1 VTGSGEISD
10 AGRERNERI
19 RKLEALRELGI
30 NPYPY
35 RFQRTHG
42 VAEAIENEESLA
54 ASETRIGI
62 AGRVMSIRKHGH
74 TSFGNIKDDTGSI
87 QFYLRDDE
95 VDELDLKVFNLIDVG
110 DIIGLWG
117 ILFRTRT
124 GELTIRVSKLEI
136 LSKSLRPL
144 PEKFHGLQD
153 KEIRYRRRYVDL
165 IVNDEVTEVFRMR
178 SKIIETAR
186 QFLISHGFIEVET
199 PILQPMYGGALARPF
214 VTHHNA
220 LGVDLY
226 LRIADELYLK
236 RLVVGGL
243 ERVFEFSKDFRNE
256 GMDRSHNPEFT
267 MLECY
272 SAYWDYNDM
281 MSFVEELFGA
291 LSNAILGGLS
301 LVYGD
306 ETIDLT
312 PPWRRLTFF
321 DSLLEATGTDL
332 RDADEKVLENIAR
345 EKEIDLEGVSGRGGL
360 LDALFSELVEPGL
373 IQPTFIT
380 DYPVELSPLAKVH
393 RCEEGLVER
402 FEPYIAGFE
411 VGNAFS
417 ELNDPLDQRDRFEH
431 QYHLR
436 AQENNQDAHPVDE
449 DYIRALE
456 YGLPPTGGLG
466 IGIDRVIMLLTN
478 SHNIRD
484 VILFPQM
491 RPEEG
496 RERE

>member
-1 VTGSGEISD
+1 MKGSGEISD
-10 AGRERNERI
+10 AGRERDERI
-19 RKLEALRELGI
+19 KKLEELRELGV

-42 VAEAIENEESLA
+42 VAEAIDCEESLTA
-54 ASETRIGI
+54 AETRIAV

-74 TSFGNIKDDTGSI
+74 TSFGNLKDDTGSI

-95 VDELDLKVFNLIDVG
+95 VDELDFKVFKLIDVG

-136 LSKSLRPL
+136 LGKSLRPL

-165 IVNDEVTEVFRMR
+165 IVNDEVTEVFRTR
-178 SKIIETAR
+178 SKIIECAR
-186 QFLISHGFIEVET
+186 QYLISHGFLEVET
-199 PILQPMYGGALARPF
+199 PILQPIYGGALARPF
-214 VTHHNA
+214 MTHHNA

-272 SAYWDYNDM
+272 AAYWDYNDM

-291 LSNAILGGLS
+291 LSTSILGGLS
-301 LVYGD
+301 LVFGE

-312 PPWRRLTFF
+312 PPWKRLTFF
-321 DSLLEATGTDL
+321 DSLREATGADL
-332 RDADEKVLENIAR
+332 KDADAKELERIAR

-380 DYPVELSPLAKVH
+380 AYPIELSPLAKVH
-393 RCEEGLVER
+393 RSEAGLVER

-417 ELNDPLDQRDRFEH
+417 ELNDPLDQRERFEH
-431 QYHLR
+431 QYNLR
-436 AQENNQDAHPVDE
+436 LEENNEEAHPVDE

-478 SHNIRD
+478 SHSIRD

>member
-42 VAEAIENEESLA
+42 VGEAIENEESLA
-54 ASETRIGI
+54 AAETRIAI

-74 TSFGNIKDDTGSI
+74 TSFGNLKDDTGSI
-87 QFYLRDDE
+87 QFYLRDDG
-95 VDELDLKVFNLIDVG
+95 VDELDFKVFKLIDVG

-124 GELTIRVSKLEI
+124 GELTIRVSKLVI

-153 KEIRYRRRYVDL
+153 KEIRYRQRYVDL

-267 MLECY
+267 VMEIY
-272 SAYWDYNDM
+272 VAYKDYKWM
-281 MSFVEELFGA
+281 MEFTEEMIEKVVLDLHGTTKILFGDKTIDFSRPFKRITMIDAIKEYAGIDVDSLSDKKVTVRARDTMEQERIAVDKLKEYLKEKFVE
-291 LSNAILGGLS
+291 
-301 LVYGD
+301 
-306 ETIDLT
+306 
-312 PPWRRLTFF
+312 
-321 DSLLEATGTDL
+321 
-332 RDADEKVLENIAR
+332 
-345 EKEIDLEGVSGRGGL
+345 
-360 LDALFSELVEPGL
+360 
-373 IQPTFIT
+373 
-380 DYPVELSPLAKVH
+380 
-393 RCEEGLVER
+393 
-402 FEPYIAGFE
+402 
-411 VGNAFS
+411 
-417 ELNDPLDQRDRFEH
+417 
-431 QYHLR
+431 
-436 AQENNQDAHPVDE
+436 
-449 DYIRALE
+449 
-456 YGLPPTGGLG
+456 
-466 IGIDRVIMLLTN
+466 
-478 SHNIRD
+478 
-484 VILFPQM
+484 
-491 RPEEG
+491 
-496 RERE
+496 